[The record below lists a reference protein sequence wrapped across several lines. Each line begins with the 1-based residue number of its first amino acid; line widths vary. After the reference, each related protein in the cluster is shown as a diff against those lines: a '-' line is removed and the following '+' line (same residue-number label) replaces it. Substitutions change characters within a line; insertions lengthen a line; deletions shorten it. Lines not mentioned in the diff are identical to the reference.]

1 MRKARNRSY
10 KQIVKGLAFN
20 GHNTNYCTTASTCA
34 VSGLSAGKVVA
45 LAKRHVDGF
54 ELNKGLNIDRFR
66 DLLES
71 VYGEDF
77 RILGG
82 EFGDTEYAGRQFRTV
97 AKDLASKGGRWII
110 VTMSSRSGHATAIR
124 DGQIVDWMDEDK
136 RHKVGYVIEVPSGCV
151 SL

>member
-1 MRKARNRSY
+1 MRKPKDRPY
-10 KQIVKGLAFN
+10 KTIVKGLEFN
-20 GHNTNYCTTASTCA
+20 GHRSNYCTTASVCG

-71 VYGEDF
+71 VYGDAF
-77 RILGG
+77 RIMGG

-97 AKDLASKGGRWII
+97 AKDLSEKGGRWII
-110 VTMSSRSGHATAIR
+110 VTMSSKAGHATAIR
-124 DGQIVDWMDEDK
+124 DGEIVDWMEDHN
-136 RHKVGYVIEVPSGCV
+136 RHKVGYVIQVPDGCV
-151 SL
+151 S